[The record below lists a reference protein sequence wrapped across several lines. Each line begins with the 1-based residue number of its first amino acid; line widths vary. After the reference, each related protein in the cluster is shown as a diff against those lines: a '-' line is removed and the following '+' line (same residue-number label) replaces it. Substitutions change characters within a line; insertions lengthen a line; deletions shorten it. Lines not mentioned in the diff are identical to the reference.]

1 MAIGLRRALE
11 ATVVNAGHRLNL
23 GVFVEGHFNAP
34 GWLASMHDQVSSSS
48 VAPLT
53 DAEPGGALTQGIVDT
68 IREPLVVLDEEMRV
82 VTASRSFYRTFL
94 LDPDETR
101 GQLLYKLGGGE
112 WDIARLRLLLGQI
125 IPEQG
130 AMEDF
135 EVEHDFS
142 AIGKRTMLL
151 NARKV
156 FYREGSR
163 VNILL
168 SIEDVTTER
177 LLQREK
183 DDLLRQKDILLD
195 EIQHRVA
202 NSLQIIASIVSM
214 KARRTESVE
223 ARRHLED
230 VHGRV
235 ISVAAVQQHLHVSAA
250 SGVIDLIPYLSKLC
264 AALSYSMVGDNRPIS
279 IAVRGDGGSVIAR
292 KAESLGLI
300 VTELVINSL
309 KHAFSHPT
317 KDGLIVVSYDVMGN
331 GWKLSIA
338 DNGIGKQDPF
348 TPPKGGLGTGIV
360 NALAQQLGAEIGIIS
375 GPDGTTVTVAP
386 RPRPGGD
393 IAN

>member
-1 MAIGLRRALE
+1 M
-11 ATVVNAGHRLNL
+11 NL

-34 GWLASMHDQVSSSS
+34 GWLVAMHDQVNSGSL
-48 VAPLT
+48 APLA
-53 DAEPGGALTQGIVDT
+53 DADTGLTQGIVDT
-68 IREPLVVLDEEMRV
+68 IREPLVVLDEDMRV

-94 LDPDETR
+94 LDPEETR

-195 EIQHRVA
+195 ELQHRVA

-214 KARRTESVE
+214 KARRTESEE

-279 IAVRGDGGSVIAR
+279 IAVRGDGGVVVAR

-309 KHAFSHPT
+309 KHAFNHT
-317 KDGLIVVSYDVMGN
+317 RDGLIVVSYDVLGD

-338 DNGIGKQDPF
+338 DNGIGKQDCL
-348 TPPKGGLGTGIV
+348 TPPESGLGTGIV
-360 NALAQQLGAEIGIIS
+360 NALARQLGAEIETIS
-375 GPDGTTVTVAP
+375 GPDGTTVTVSPGP
-386 RPRPGGD
+386 RPDHDP
-393 IAN
+393 AN